1 MPRVFINYRVQD
13 QAGYATLVYR
23 ELVRRFGEE
32 SLFFASRSIRSGADF
47 VLELFARLRECDVL
61 LAVIGPHWAAHGG
74 RDRRVGGVDFDW
86 VHKEIAEAFALGVRV
101 IPVLVEDT
109 ELPDESL
116 LPTEISALARCQ
128 SVRLRHYS
136 IDADLDRLVTELRSA
151 SAALNRRSDEDTT
164 AVGQPTVFRIAGE
177 PQPACRIAIVPGD
190 IRRLRFADIWVNSE
204 NTDMQMARI
213 TEFSTSAIIRYWGSI
228 RDDTGHVLRDVIA
241 EELAERVRTNRPVAP
256 GTTIV
261 TSGGALTESNG
272 VRHIIHVAAV
282 RGEPGAGFHQVSD
295 IGWCVTNVLGRAVR
309 LARADPTLR
318 TILFPLLGTGMA
330 GAPVEPTANAMLSAA
345 VDHVV
350 HEPETPL
357 RTICFLAYS
366 ERERRV
372 FDRAVQDAS
381 LVPLLDTMAE

>member
-32 SLFFASRSIRSGADF
+32 SLFFASRSIRSGEDF

-74 RDRRVGGVDFDW
+74 RDRRAGGVDFDW
-86 VHKEIAEAFALGVRV
+86 VHQEIAEAFASGVRV
-101 IPVLVEDT
+101 IPVLVENA
-109 ELPDESL
+109 ELPDKSL
-116 LPTEISALARCQ
+116 LPSEISALARCQ
-128 SVRLRHYS
+128 SMRLRHDS

-164 AVGQPTVFRIAGE
+164 AVGRPAVFRVAGE
-177 PQPACRIAIVPGD
+177 PRPACRIAVVPGD
-190 IRRLRFADIWVNSE
+190 IRRVRFADIWVNSE
-204 NTDMQMARI
+204 NTDMQMARV

-228 RDDTGHVLRDVIA
+228 RDDTGHVVRDVIA
-241 EELAERVRTNRPVAP
+241 EELAERVRTSRPVAP

-261 TSGGALTESNG
+261 TGGGALTESNG

-282 RGEPGAGFHQVSD
+282 RGEPGAGFRQVSD
-295 IGWCVTNVLGRAVR
+295 VGWCVTNVLGRAVR

-330 GAPVEPTANAMLSAA
+330 GAPVEPTADAMLSAA

-357 RTICFLAYS
+357 RTIYFLAYS

-372 FDRAVQDAS
+372 FNRAVHYAS
-381 LVPLLDTMAE
+381 LAPLLDTTVE